1 MLIEEIGHVAADLLL
16 PDADPDHDRL
26 FDKKRPDRIRVP
38 LVEAGG
44 FRGRLNA
51 SGWFDEE
58 VVAGGLITQGK
69 AQSLLS
75 MMLGFGALLELAR
88 ARRYKSLP
96 REICLAVT
104 PTYVI
109 ALATS
114 AFAEGNG
121 EVSGDVVVKV
131 KREPVGAWPRGD
143 VRAEPDGRRLR
154 TGYSGG
160 TLELGDDARIPVTWD
175 HDHEETQ
182 ELIALL
188 GR

>member
-1 MLIEEIGHVAADLLL
+1 MLIEEVGHLAADLLL
-16 PDADPDHDRL
+16 PNANPDHDRL
-26 FDKKRPDRIRVP
+26 FDKPDRIRVP

-44 FRGRLNA
+44 FKRRLNA

-69 AQSLLS
+69 AHSLLS
-75 MMLGFGALLELAR
+75 MMLGWGALLELGR
-88 ARRYKSLP
+88 ARRNKSLP
-96 REICLAVT
+96 REFCLAVT
-104 PTYVI
+104 PTRVV

-114 AFAEGNG
+114 ACAEGSG
-121 EVSGDVVVKV
+121 SELSGDVIVKV
-131 KREPVGAWPRGD
+131 KREPVRTWRRGE

-160 TLELGDDARIPVTWD
+160 TLELGDAKGFPVTWD
-175 HDHEETQ
+175 HDHVDTQ

-188 GR
+188 EG